1 MNKMIKGS
9 VAGAAGVALLMGSF
23 GTYALWNDTA
33 AMEGSKLTSGVMDI
47 QAAAPVWDDLST
59 TDIPNDWNPGTEGA
73 LGDLLVPGDTV
84 VRTQQFTVRGTGKN
98 LEGTITLTGG
108 AANTETG
115 VTKTG
120 DKGLLGVTVDV
131 ESNNVRVV
139 QSTDDPNVFEFEA
152 PFGAATLTA
161 VVTYTL
167 PASVSQTDAQGA
179 TATMAASTL
188 TIQQTR

>member
-1 MNKMIKGS
+1 MNKMMKGS

-23 GTYALWNDTA
+23 GTYALWSDTA
-33 AMEGSKLTSGVMDI
+33 EMPGNSISSGVMDI
-47 QAAAPVWDDLST
+47 EAGDVSWDDLST
-59 TDIPNDWNPGTEGA
+59 ADIANDWTPASQTA
-73 LGDLLVPGDTV
+73 AGDLLVPGDSV

-98 LEGTITLTGG
+98 LEGTITLAGG
-108 AANTETG
+108 AADTDTG

-120 DKGLLGVTVDV
+120 DDGLLVVSVDV
-131 ESNNVRVV
+131 ESNNGRVV
-139 QSTDDPNVFEFEA
+139 QSTDDPNVFKFDA

-167 PASVSQTDAQGA
+167 PASVTETDAQGA
-179 TATMAASTL
+179 TATMANSTL

>member
-1 MNKMIKGS
+1 MNKMMKGS

-33 AMEGSKLTSGVMDI
+33 EMPGNSISSGVMDI
-47 QAAAPVWDDLST
+47 EAGDVSWDDLST
-59 TDIPNDWNPGTEGA
+59 ADIANDWTPASQTA
-73 LGDLLVPGDTV
+73 AGDLLVPGDSV

-98 LEGTITLTGG
+98 LEGTITLAGS
-108 AANTETG
+108 AADTDTG

-120 DKGLLGVTVDV
+120 DDGLLVVSVDV
-131 ESNNVRVV
+131 ESNNGRVV
-139 QSTDDPNVFEFEA
+139 RSTDDPNVFKFDA

-167 PASVSQTDAQGA
+167 PASVTETDAQGA
-179 TATMAASTL
+179 TATMANSTL